1 MLLRSAQISK
11 PAQGCTRSFAT
22 FRAILA
28 LILREM
34 ATRYGRSPGGYA
46 WALLEPLGSIIAL
59 GFGFSLLVRTP
70 PLGTSFLLFFATGS
84 LPFGMY
90 GNIGSAV
97 GRCINFSRAL
107 LFYPAVTWLDA
118 VLARFILGLLTET
131 LVMVIILAGLV
142 IMADSRT
149 LLDIGPIVLSVFL
162 AAVLGLGVGLVNC
175 VLFGLFDIWM
185 QIWGIVMR
193 PLMLISGVL
202 FLYESMP
209 SSIQGILWY
218 NPLMHVT
225 GLMRRGF
232 YSSYQASYV
241 SISYVLMFSMICI
254 FLGIVLMGRF
264 HRDILNR

>member
-1 MLLRSAQISK
+1 
-11 PAQGCTRSFAT
+11 
-22 FRAILA
+22 
-28 LILREM
+28 
-34 ATRYGRSPGGYA
+34 
-46 WALLEPLGSIIAL
+46 
-59 GFGFSLLVRTP
+59 
-70 PLGTSFLLFFATGS
+70 
-84 LPFGMY
+84 
-90 GNIGSAV
+90 
-97 GRCINFSRAL
+97 
-107 LFYPAVTWLDA
+107 
-118 VLARFILGLLTET
+118 
-131 LVMVIILAGLV
+131 
-142 IMADSRT
+142 
-149 LLDIGPIVLSVFL
+149 VLSVSL

-232 YSSYQASYV
+232 YSSYEASYV